1 MGSKTDANVLWMTE
15 VNPTQFFREMVV
27 EAQERQKLKLSENV
41 EYYIVNLL
49 CGYLRAT
56 ETEDSDNCLA
66 LILKKALE
74 SPPAER
80 VALYKKIADTSLY
93 FSGFFQEYFNKKSFD
108 IKYYVT
114 MGESAYQELA
124 HLLKGKNSYQM
135 TMSAIYQEMSESFL
149 HAVDILLD
157 VSEQTSQ
164 QNQER
169 SILSIYDAWLNTNSA
184 KLEKELF
191 SRGVRPVKIPTRKVQ

>member
-124 HLLKGKNSYQM
+124 HLLKGKNSYKM